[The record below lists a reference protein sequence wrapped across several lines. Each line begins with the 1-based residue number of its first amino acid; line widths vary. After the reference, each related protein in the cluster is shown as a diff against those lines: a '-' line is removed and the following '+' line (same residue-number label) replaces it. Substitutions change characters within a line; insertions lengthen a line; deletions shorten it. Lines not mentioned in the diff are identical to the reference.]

1 MTKSSPYLKKIIPIG
16 ILLYFAPTLA
26 YAEAG
31 KSITTEGVV
40 LALSMLVLIG
50 INQIYLIVTTFK
62 KIVEPR
68 VKSSILHY
76 ISLAI
81 SVIIFIVYYPYLDS
95 NELYFLNLMV
105 TFPFILAVISLSIDL
120 FKWFAKR
127 NQNK

>member
-40 LALSMLVLIG
+40 LALSMLD
-50 INQIYLIVTTFK
+50 LIVTTFK

-95 NELYFLNLMV
+95 NGLYFLNLMV